1 LLRYLA
7 ESLSGSHCIPRFE
20 SNGDVALACLSYLC
34 LRYFDSDISDEEIDQ
49 FIIGGGYV
57 LHDYAQSNFL
67 YHIRSS
73 WRAVDDVSEP
83 LAITTRE
90 FLGTRWNPA
99 FQYLD
104 SQLPPKSWLG
114 KLQSKYPEE
123 HRKLNIIAAH
133 LGTCRVTDN
142 NDGWYL
148 LCKLIIES

>member
-1 LLRYLA
+1 
-7 ESLSGSHCIPRFE
+7 
-20 SNGDVALACLSYLC
+20 
-34 LRYFDSDISDEEIDQ
+34 
-49 FIIGGGYV
+49 
-57 LHDYAQSNFL
+57 
-67 YHIRSS
+67 
-73 WRAVDDVSEP
+73 VDDVGEP